1 MVPPLPGHRE
11 AQDLNLRAT
20 EKRSQMLSSVC
31 LGSGWV
37 LLPVVLPVG
46 HAFGNC

>member
-1 MVPPLPGHRE
+1 MVPPLPGNHE
-11 AQDLNLRAT
+11 TLDLNLRAT

-31 LGSGWV
+31 LGSGCV

-46 HAFGNC
+46 RAFGNC